1 MAAVQWQNGLQGVFL
16 TAIFTYENTANRL
29 LNLTV
34 SLLSFAAMSMA
45 AKASAAAGDG
55 EEEYIVLDF
64 GTDGPL
70 LESCESYKLI
80 VCAR

>member
-1 MAAVQWQNGLQGVFL
+1 M
-16 TAIFTYENTANRL
+16 
-29 LNLTV
+29 NLTV

-80 VCAR
+80 VRAR